1 MHNFCTLFDSNY
13 LSRGLAMYH
22 SLVKTGI
29 DFHLYIF
36 SFDSKSAE
44 ILLKMNYANITVIS
58 LDEFENKR
66 LLDVKPSRSRAEY
79 CWTCTPATVLHI
91 FDHYDV
97 TNCTYIDADLYFYS
111 SPQVLF
117 DEMGDASV
125 LITEHRYTPKYDRT
139 EIAGKYCVQFMT
151 FKKDERGLNVL
162 NWWMDACLEW
172 CYDRYEDGKFG
183 DQKYLDTWTEQ
194 FEGVHVLKHLGGG
207 MAPWN
212 IQQYEFVK
220 KQDSNLLFQELISN
234 EKFKAVFYHFHYV
247 RFYKNELVDLGW
259 FSLTMKSVHSLYANY
274 VKQLESSL
282 LQIQAIESDFKENL
296 RPFSIL
302 DAEGIKGKLK
312 VFIKFVTRINLYKKQ
327 TLLKHGL

>member
-1 MHNFCTLFDSNY
+1 
-13 LSRGLAMYH
+13 MYN
-22 SLVKTGI
+22 SLIKTGI

-44 ILLKMNYANITVIS
+44 ILKKMNYSNITVIPIE
-58 LDEFENKR
+58 EFENKR
-66 LLDVKPSRSRAEY
+66 LLEVKSTRTRAEY
-79 CWTCTPATVLHI
+79 CWTCTPATVLHV
-91 FDHYDV
+91 FDKYNV

-117 DEMGDASV
+117 DEMGEQSV

-151 FKKDERGLNVL
+151 FKKDERGLKVL

-194 FEGVHVLKHLGGG
+194 FEGVHVLNHLGGG

-212 IQQYEFVK
+212 IQQYEFVT
-220 KQDSNLLFQELISN
+220 KQDSNLIFQELSSN
-234 EKFKAVFYHFHYV
+234 KKFSAVFYHYHYV

-259 FSLTMKSVHSLYANY
+259 FSLAKKSVHSLYADY
-274 VKQLESSL
+274 LEQLVSTIK
-282 LQIQAIESDFKENL
+282 QIQVIEPNFKENL
-296 RPFSIL
+296 RPFSIF
-302 DAEGIKGKLK
+302 DAEGFKGKLK
-312 VFIKFVTRINLYKKQ
+312 VVIKLIFRINLYKKNS
-327 TLLKHGL
+327 LLNLKIK

>member
-1 MHNFCTLFDSNY
+1 MLNFGTLFDSNY

-79 CWTCTPATVLHI
+79 CWTCTPATVLHV

-117 DEMGDASV
+117 DEMGDQSV

-151 FKKDERGLNVL
+151 FKKDKRGLKVL

-183 DQKYLDTWTEQ
+183 DQKYLDTWTKQ
-194 FEGVHVLKHLGGG
+194 FEGIHELKHLGGG

-212 IQQYEFVK
+212 IQQYEFVNRQNYSLIFK
-220 KQDSNLLFQELISN
+220 ELSSN
-234 EKFKAVFYHFHYV
+234 EKFSAVFYHYHYV
-247 RFYKNELVDLGW
+247 RFYKNDLVDLGW
-259 FSLTMKSVHSLYANY
+259 FSLSKKSVNSLYADY
-274 VKQLESSL
+274 VHQLDIAL
-282 LQIQAIESDFKENL
+282 KQIQLIEVGFKENL
-296 RPFSIL
+296 RPFSIFE
-302 DAEGIKGKLK
+302 AEGLKGKLK
-312 VFIKFVTRINLYKKQ
+312 VIIKLIFKINLYKK
-327 TLLKHGL
+327 LDLVNKRK